1 MKQWEGLQNKMF
13 TCHEWIVQITSES
26 TLLSKTALM
35 LSIINTLL
43 QKVFKFS
50 VSVNSFMSKRKYT
63 QIHREFLQKGKLRAK
78 KNLTCFCTIF
88 LFTCS

>member
-63 QIHREFLQKGKLRAK
+63 QIHTEFLQKGKLRAK